1 MPSILKLAR
10 LATLPETRSLIVAV
24 ARSETAR
31 DIARR
36 ARSDRAAL
44 VRDLGNP
51 ANARDLVRS
60 AATHP
65 ATREL
70 ATAGLIFLPGRYVPL
85 GWVATWAAR
94 KAIRRYVDPPAEVVD
109 AQPFGRPRDVKNV
122 TPDEQPPPDVPHAP
136 PDVP

>member
-1 MPSILKLAR
+1 MPSILKIAR
-10 LATLPETRSLIVAV
+10 LATLPETRGLIVAV

-44 VRDLGNP
+44 LRDLGNP
-51 ANARDLVRS
+51 ATARELVRS

-70 ATAGLIFLPGRYVPL
+70 ASAGLILLPGRYFPM

-94 KAIRRYVDPPAEVVD
+94 KAIRRYIDPPAEVVD
-109 AQPFGRPRDVKNV
+109 AQPWGRRRDLKNV
-122 TPDEQPPPDVPHAP
+122 TPDEHLPPDVP
-136 PDVP
+136 

>member
-1 MPSILKLAR
+1 MKLAR
-10 LATLPETRSLIVAV
+10 LATLPETRGLIVAV

-44 VRDLGNP
+44 IRDLGNP
-51 ANARDLVRS
+51 ATARELVRN

-70 ATAGLIFLPGRYVPL
+70 ATAGLILVPGRYFPL
-85 GWVATWAAR
+85 SWVATWAAR
-94 KAIRRYVDPPAEVVD
+94 KAIRRYIDPPAEVVD
-109 AQPFGRPRDVKNV
+109 AQPWGRSRDLKDV
-122 TPDEQPPPDVPHAP
+122 TPAEPRPPDAP
-136 PDVP
+136 

>member
-1 MPSILKLAR
+1 MKLAR
-10 LATLPETRSLIVAV
+10 LATLPETRGLIVAV

-36 ARSDRAAL
+36 ARSDRAGL
-44 VRDLGNP
+44 IRDLGNP
-51 ANARDLVRS
+51 ATARELVRS

-70 ATAGLIFLPGRYVPL
+70 ATAGLILVPGRYFPL
-85 GWVATWAAR
+85 SWVATWAAR

-109 AQPFGRPRDVKNV
+109 AQPWGRPRDLKNV
-122 TPDEQPPPDVPHAP
+122 TPTEPRPPEAP
-136 PDVP
+136 